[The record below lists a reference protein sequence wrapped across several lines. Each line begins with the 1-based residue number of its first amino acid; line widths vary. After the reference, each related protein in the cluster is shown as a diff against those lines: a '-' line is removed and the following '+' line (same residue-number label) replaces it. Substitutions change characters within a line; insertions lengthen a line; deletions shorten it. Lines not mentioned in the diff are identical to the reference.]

1 MRTTG
6 QYIREL
12 REKRGLLLRQV
23 AAGIEIDQALLSK
36 IERGERLPTKAQV
49 MRLAQFY
56 KIDLNE
62 ILITFLSDKLVYEVR
77 NEEVALRAIQ
87 VAEKKI
93 GYLKKNKNGQG

>member
-62 ILITFLSDKLVYEVR
+62 ILIAFLSDKLVYEVR

>member
-1 MRTTG
+1 VRTTG